1 MMKKMLTWK
10 NVSITL
16 IFIEMLA
23 ILSLIVLN
31 IRQQEMMPLG
41 SLHSFPS
48 DLKSPYIEFYGIYD
62 DGWVS
67 KESSFVLLP
76 TPDEQ
81 LLRVKGFI
89 PMINDEKFLSTMTLK
104 LNGKVVKEQT
114 VGVGNFNIKVKIS
127 QKQGPQRISLTFSD
141 VQVLPNKDGRLIGG
155 KINYIGFSV
164 D

>member
-41 SLHSFPS
+41 SIHSFPS
-48 DLKSPYIEFYGIYD
+48 DLKSPYIEFSGIYD

-76 TPDEQ
+76 TSDEQ

-89 PMINDEKFLSTMTLK
+89 PMINDEKF
-104 LNGKVVKEQT
+104 
-114 VGVGNFNIKVKIS
+114 FI
-127 QKQGPQRISLTFSD
+127 D
-141 VQVLPNKDGRLIGG
+141 CDC
-155 KINYIGFSV
+155 
-164 D
+164 